1 MSTPETKKTFD
12 GTSWVLDETMKVTKI
27 HAEAQDLSKE
37 NPTDVG
43 YPLTL
48 IGRSENRIEDIVGEI
63 GYFNTGLRITP
74 PAGYH
79 IEIVARNGLH
89 KTGYEIPSG
98 LLVFNPSFN
107 SEIIVP
113 LRKFKEAE
121 DLELPYQAVEILL
134 RPSVHAYIQGPGA
147 LGRRP
152 GAAARRNVDD
162 EPQVQPKLAGK
173 RGGQKGNHMF

>member
-121 DLELPYQAVEILL
+121 DLELPLPGSRDSPPTICSCLYPGSRCA
-134 RPSVHAYIQGPGA
+134 RSPSRCCKSPC
-147 LGRRP
+147 
-152 GAAARRNVDD
+152 
-162 EPQVQPKLAGK
+162 
-173 RGGQKGNHMF
+173 RG